1 MSSTRVPITGD
12 GSAIISSSLDV
23 ELVGVGDVPLELY
36 YDIKGTVEFVR
47 THGYHKVAL
56 QFPDDLLRDAP
67 AVVQA
72 LHAGVPDAQFFVLG
86 DTSYGSCCVDE
97 VAAAH
102 ASVEAIVH
110 YGPACLSP
118 YVGGSGDGGGG
129 PAPAWLCVCVRAR
142 ASARARSVGS
152 PHSLAADQV
161 RWCDRTQRLPVYYV
175 FGQRP
180 CDAAA
185 LREQVLSLASQSPV
199 LVFYDVT
206 LHETVESVRRA
217 LDAGSGAAHAIIIAS
232 LNRVQLLSSAEYAR
246 GTVPVLSDQ
255 TLGVPGDAAAS
266 PAVSE
271 VVDTREADGGEPAVV
286 VRFAGETCTLPP
298 SVSLADCALVYVGA
312 PESRAVVNLVM
323 SFPQHKVCPW
333 SEIGRPPFFALLLFF
348 VRSFPGDLT
357 DTLEPPFAA
366 CRWSALIPPAAR
378 CRSNR
383 CRPIAC

>member
-129 PAPAWLCVCVRAR
+129 PAPAWLCVCVCVRAQVQVHVR
-142 ASARARSVGS
+142 LVLRIRWQLTRCDGAIGRSVCRCTMCLDSARAM
-152 PHSLAADQV
+152 
-161 RWCDRTQRLPVYYV
+161 
-175 FGQRP
+175 
-180 CDAAA
+180 
-185 LREQVLSLASQSPV
+185 
-199 LVFYDVT
+199 
-206 LHETVESVRRA
+206 RR
-217 LDAGSGAAHAIIIAS
+217 
-232 LNRVQLLSSAEYAR
+232 
-246 GTVPVLSDQ
+246 
-255 TLGVPGDAAAS
+255 
-266 PAVSE
+266 
-271 VVDTREADGGEPAVV
+271 
-286 VRFAGETCTLPP
+286 
-298 SVSLADCALVYVGA
+298 
-312 PESRAVVNLVM
+312 
-323 SFPQHKVCPW
+323 
-333 SEIGRPPFFALLLFF
+333 
-348 VRSFPGDLT
+348 
-357 DTLEPPFAA
+357 
-366 CRWSALIPPAAR
+366 R
-378 CRSNR
+378 CGNR
-383 CRPIAC
+383 CSHWRHRAPCWCFTM